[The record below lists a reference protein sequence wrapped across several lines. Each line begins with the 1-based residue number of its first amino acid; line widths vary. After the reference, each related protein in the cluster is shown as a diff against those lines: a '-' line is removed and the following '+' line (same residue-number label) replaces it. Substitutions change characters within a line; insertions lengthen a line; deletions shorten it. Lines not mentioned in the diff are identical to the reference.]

1 MMRYE
6 RIYNGDNGLP
16 VAQIVTPLKANAQW
30 MTRYFVLQAVLFM
43 HWTSTPEIYYWETQV
58 FNPDESSLLAYWDGY
73 VYHPHYGKLY
83 ILNGETGEIVHTMRG
98 PDEAYT
104 YQVSAG
110 AGKIF
115 VQSSQHLYAFSPYD
129 PEKDN
134 D

>member
-1 MMRYE
+1 M
-6 RIYNGDNGLP
+6 DD
-16 VAQIVTPLKANAQW
+16 T
-30 MTRYFVLQAVLFM
+30 LFC
-43 HWTSTPEIYYWETQV
+43 TSSSTVYALDKHTGNLLWETQV